1 MECCIFLEQLR
12 FFAYHGVGAQEA
24 VTGNEFTVDLRLTCQ
39 VEKAVES
46 DNVDDTVS
54 YADVYNAIRDEM
66 EIPSRLLEHVAGR
79 MVKRLYRDFP
89 LIQKIDLKLS
99 KRNPPMGA
107 DIRAAG
113 VELHSCRPMQDAE
126 R

>member
-12 FFAYHGVGAQEA
+12 FFAYHGVGAQAA
-24 VTGNEFTVDLRLTCQ
+24 VTGNAFTVALRLTCQ
-39 VEKAVES
+39 VEQAVES